1 MYMCS
6 ILIGVHSMF
15 VLAILPSFYIQHV
28 YLFLYQLILRWNL
41 NVNCVYIVIGI
52 LKRILAPSVFCLFL
66 YIVHLC
72 FLKSFYSSS
81 QGKSSPQPFRPPKP
95 EDVATICYTSGTTG
109 TPKVIHPPFWL
120 FFAPSGK
127 FFLLYSS
134 AFQIRDVGYQS
145 YPRELFFLMGTL
157 LQM

>member
-1 MYMCS
+1 MFSACSYILCTSVFWNPS
-6 ILIGVHSMF
+6 ILQ
-15 VLAILPSFYIQHV
+15 P
-28 YLFLYQLILRWNL
+28 RE
-41 NVNCVYIVIGI
+41 
-52 LKRILAPSVFCLFL
+52 
-66 YIVHLC
+66 
-72 FLKSFYSSS
+72 
-81 QGKSSPQPFRPPKP
+81 KSSPQPFRPPKP

>member
-1 MYMCS
+1 M
-6 ILIGVHSMF
+6 V
-15 VLAILPSFYIQHV
+15 APHV
-28 YLFLYQLILRWNL
+28 FR
-41 NVNCVYIVIGI
+41 
-52 LKRILAPSVFCLFL
+52 LFL
-66 YIVHLC
+66 YIVRRW
-72 FLKSFYSSS
+72 FLKFFNSST

-145 YPRELFFLMGTL
+145 FPRELFFLTGTL